1 MKMIVEFDCDADIID
16 VPQEIIDKK
25 DILRK
30 RFLSWLYD
38 KGTNHKY
45 WVKIP
50 TGNGTWY
57 LGVQYRSD
65 AFVEWL
71 NKKVLR
77 TSGQKAIVVQ
87 QYMSI
92 EMCPSDLPIIFF

>member
-38 KGTNHKY
+38 KGTKHKY

-50 TGNGTWY
+50 TGNGKWF
-57 LGVQYRSD
+57 LGVQYRSE

-77 TSGQKAIVVQ
+77 TSEQKAVVVRQ
-87 QYMSI
+87 NVAI
-92 EMCPSDLPIIFF
+92 EMCPSDLPSIFF